1 MDVDKLGA
9 YTVTATDVNGCRIT
23 SNLVNVSDSASNQ
36 LFIYS
41 NPNNGVFQVRY
52 YNGSSSNEQRI
63 LTVYDSK
70 GARVYSKQYTAAPIY
85 DRMDVD
91 IRNAATGVYTVDL
104 KTVQGL
110 RLASGSVII
119 QK

>member
-9 YTVTATDVNGCRIT
+9 YTVIATDVNGCSIS
-23 SNLVNVSDSASNQ
+23 SNLVNVGDSVSNQ

-41 NPNNGVFQVRY
+41 NPNKGVFQVRY
-52 YNGSSSNEQRI
+52 YNATNGNEQRI
-63 LTVYDSK
+63 LSVYNSK
-70 GARVYSKQYTAAPIY
+70 GAKVYSKQYSAAPIY

-91 IRNAATGVYTVDL
+91 LKNAASGVYTVDL
-104 KTVQGL
+104 RNSQGK